1 MKSYVT
7 IVSGLPRSGTS
18 MMMRMLKSGGMDVV
32 TDNIRQGDEDNPHGY
47 YEYEKVKS
55 IQVNASWL
63 EDMQGK
69 VFKMVSMLLFHL
81 PPDTNCRL
89 VFMKRNLKEVIS
101 SQSRMLIRTGKDT
114 GVENADEMEILYTKH
129 LREVEEWIE
138 RQPNIKVLYLD
149 YLDVLEK
156 TLETAG
162 LINDFLDSRLSIN
175 DMCSAVDKT
184 LYRNRT
190 TEKFE
195 ATDNSAGESSDSE
208 KEEIKK
214 KLELLGY
221 M

>member
-55 IQVNASWL
+55 IQDNASWL

-81 PPDTNCRL
+81 PPDTNYRL

-114 GVENADEMEILYTKH
+114 ELENADEMEILYTKH
-129 LREVEEWIE
+129 LREVEEWVE
-138 RQPNIKVLYLD
+138 RQPNIEVLYLD

-162 LINDFLDSRLSIN
+162 LISDFLGSRLSIN

-190 TEKFE
+190 SEKVE
-195 ATDNSAGESSDSE
+195 ATDNSAGESTDSE

-214 KLELLGY
+214 KLALLGY